1 MIFWWWFLRLTG
13 SLVNW
18 TSKVIAK
25 HCHFYII
32 ACKIN
37 RCNKLLCLSIRIS
50 ARVLV
55 RSRATAS
62 LLKNIARVYRNVCR
76 SNGRPLRYL
85 SETLA
90 NAWVRV
96 VSNLLLECTFQQ
108 YIYIYI
114 LYIYNSYTYDIYN
127 IHIYIYTHIIH
138 PPMVSNFSAQVCFW
152 WLRGSNFRLLEDSGM
167 YPSPIMNHGNH
178 WRRDYVPLV
187 AMELLLLNPAKSAPV
202 EIVIT
207 QKKGHG

>member
-1 MIFWWWFLRLTG
+1 MQQTFVSINKDFRTSFGSKQSDCKSFKKHRTGVQKRVSFQWPPPQISLRDTCKRMG
-13 SLVNW
+13 AGCFKS
-18 TSKVIAK
+18 TIGM
-25 HCHFYII
+25 YI
-32 ACKIN
+32 
-37 RCNKLLCLSIRIS
+37 S
-50 ARVLV
+50 
-55 RSRATAS
+55 T
-62 LLKNIARVYRNVCR
+62 
-76 SNGRPLRYL
+76 
-85 SETLA
+85 
-90 NAWVRV
+90 
-96 VSNLLLECTFQQ
+96 
-108 YIYIYI
+108 IYIYTV
-114 LYIYNSYTYDIYN
+114 YIYNSYTYDIYN